1 MPKPAPSRRDAEK
14 ARSRSLI
21 IDAATRL
28 FAERG
33 LETVTFG
40 DIAKAAGISRPL
52 IYFHFKDRDELFLE
66 TVLRSHQMLHTQF
79 VAAIAQ
85 QTDPVGQAEAIGR
98 AYERF
103 FAENRREFVL
113 MSCFEASA
121 GKRRARGPLEEQ
133 IQFHGQAM
141 IQLIV
146 SVIARGRKE
155 GTMRRDLGDPL
166 RVALCLQAFTHGLL
180 QMCASA
186 GTHLREEHGVEPA
199 ELVDQGFALMRAAL
213 RSE

>member
-155 GTMRRDLGDPL
+155 GTMRRDLGEI
-166 RVALCLQAFTHGLL
+166 G
-180 QMCASA
+180 
-186 GTHLREEHGVEPA
+186 
-199 ELVDQGFALMRAAL
+199 RAHV
-213 RSE
+213 